1 VRGRRLDYRRI
12 PPLDDVLTA
21 NLKWLAGYRHPRN
34 ASRPGLMAAV
44 VEAFTRPRPL
54 IEGTEAV
61 GDPIEVLP
69 TMPAKTPVMPKTPAA
84 MAAMMAAHP

>member
-1 VRGRRLDYRRI
+1 
-12 PPLDDVLTA
+12 
-21 NLKWLAGYRHPRN
+21 
-34 ASRPGLMAAV
+34 MAAV